1 MKLLWEYL
9 NLKESDLESANID
22 EVYYKLEKKNK
33 YAFLAW
39 KVLRDKY
46 YSRVYRKYRD
56 MNILQKA
63 GFFIDKLNIKD
74 CKKQNLYFLMTP
86 YGKILDNLTE
96 DMKNPIVLL
105 STGGFYPLHDGHIN
119 MMYLAKERL
128 EKAGYDVVGGYF
140 SPSHKSYANNKKL
153 YNDIDPIRR
162 VRLCQEKVAN
172 DKFLMVDMWESCF
185 NKTYINFTEVITR
198 LEKYLQKYVDKK
210 IKVAYVF
217 GGDNSEF
224 SFCFEDC
231 GIGVCINR
239 EGYESQ
245 FLDTKDKI
253 KSKNIFFVENNH
265 FSSSFHSQFAREK
278 FLPQKKED
286 KYLGFYGIRNESIK
300 PLFYLNSHSCD
311 ARKKEAL
318 NRFLYNLVHIFKS
331 TFKHQFDFK
340 IIDMASQ
347 LKIADKK
354 LKCAGLSKTI
364 SLDNFYLGDFQLKI
378 GRLFE
383 VSDLQDSCLRLVER
397 PFSLSLEKQLN
408 QIEKGKYILVDD
420 DSVSGQT
427 VRKIKDLL
435 KKHGITIEKEFFLSS
450 VVEDKFYDVVDMRDF
465 IVGAKEAGLIVR
477 LNKELNCRM
486 PYVFPYVNLNRR
498 ANIACEKEREFS
510 LKIWKLN
517 YKFYSDICPELKLKE
532 VDQSFR
538 IAMQII
544 GYNDEDKITQI
555 CLDHIKMLSI
565 TR

>member
-1 MKLLWEYL
+1 
-9 NLKESDLESANID
+9 
-22 EVYYKLEKKNK
+22 
-33 YAFLAW
+33 
-39 KVLRDKY
+39 
-46 YSRVYRKYRD
+46 
-56 MNILQKA
+56 
-63 GFFIDKLNIKD
+63 
-74 CKKQNLYFLMTP
+74 
-86 YGKILDNLTE
+86 
-96 DMKNPIVLL
+96 
-105 STGGFYPLHDGHIN
+105 
-119 MMYLAKERL
+119 
-128 EKAGYDVVGGYF
+128 
-140 SPSHKSYANNKKL
+140 
-153 YNDIDPIRR
+153 
-162 VRLCQEKVAN
+162 
-172 DKFLMVDMWESCF
+172 
-185 NKTYINFTEVITR
+185 
-198 LEKYLQKYVDKK
+198 
-210 IKVAYVF
+210 
-217 GGDNSEF
+217 
-224 SFCFEDC
+224 
-231 GIGVCINR
+231 
-239 EGYESQ
+239 
-245 FLDTKDKI
+245 
-253 KSKNIFFVENNH
+253 
-265 FSSSFHSQFAREK
+265 
-278 FLPQKKED
+278 
-286 KYLGFYGIRNESIK
+286 
-300 PLFYLNSHSCD
+300 
-311 ARKKEAL
+311 
-318 NRFLYNLVHIFKS
+318 
-331 TFKHQFDFK
+331 
-340 IIDMASQ
+340 MASQ